1 MNKMMQKLSTALRSG
16 AVDGKIR
23 KKLSFSERIA
33 VQLTDR
39 VLKHEGPVLELLL
52 WVARSR
58 KRSLPT
64 PKYL

>member
-33 VQLTDR
+33 VQLADR
-39 VLKHEGPVLELLL
+39 VLKHEGPILELLL
-52 WVARSR
+52 WAARSR

>member
-16 AVDGKIR
+16 DVDGKIR

-33 VQLTDR
+33 VQLADR
-39 VLKHEGPVLELLL
+39 VLKHEGPVLELLW